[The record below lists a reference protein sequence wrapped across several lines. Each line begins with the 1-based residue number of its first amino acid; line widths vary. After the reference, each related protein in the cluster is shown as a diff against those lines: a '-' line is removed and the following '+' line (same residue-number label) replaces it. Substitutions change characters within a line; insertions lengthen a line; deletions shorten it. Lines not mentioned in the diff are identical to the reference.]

1 MYIFFLFT
9 DNRFRSRQNKNL
21 VFNFFS
27 LPSLD
32 FEQPKVNSE
41 PLYWEKI
48 SFTFV
53 TKSIIYF
60 TTLAKHD

>member
-32 FEQPKVNSE
+32 FEQLKVNSE

-48 SFTFV
+48 SFAFV
-53 TKSIIYF
+53 TKSIFYF